1 MWHTNAGGP
10 LGDILLCGV
19 IGGIASE
26 DEVLVACCGLQVNL
40 RMHEDLKTS
49 AIQVS
54 TIDINLCI
62 CIGTHGVYGVGWL
75 GLSGRLAW
83 WLMFTLG
90 FCVRPTVDFSVR
102 WGTT

>member
-54 TIDINLCI
+54 TIDVNLCI
-62 CIGTHGVYGVGWL
+62 CIGTHGVYGVGWASQAGWL
-75 GLSGRLAW
+75 GG
-83 WLMFTLG
+83 
-90 FCVRPTVDFSVR
+90 
-102 WGTT
+102 